1 MNIDLFAQLTI
12 DKANEVNNLFRLSIV
27 LLVNVLPRFTLFC
40 YQLRENINLA
50 ELLSADDHQ
59 LLKDVY
65 FKEQSFEF
73 QFDADNDEE
82 TLRNFDT
89 ALKTV
94 FEERSS
100 DLMKMLLDRYNSS
113 SMRYT
118 RDVDQC

>member
-1 MNIDLFAQLTI
+1 M
-12 DKANEVNNLFRLSIV
+12 
-27 LLVNVLPRFTLFC
+27 
-40 YQLRENINLA
+40 RENINLP

-73 QFDADNDEE
+73 QYDADNNEE

-100 DLMKMLLDRYNSS
+100 DLMKILLDRYNSS
-113 SMRYT
+113 SMR
-118 RDVDQC
+118 

>member
-1 MNIDLFAQLTI
+1 M
-12 DKANEVNNLFRLSIV
+12 
-27 LLVNVLPRFTLFC
+27 
-40 YQLRENINLA
+40 RENINLA

-73 QFDADNDEE
+73 QYDADNDEE

-100 DLMKMLLDRYNSS
+100 DLMKMLLDRY
-113 SMRYT
+113 SMIYNARV
-118 RDVDQC
+118 VDQCRHREQAFILI

>member
-1 MNIDLFAQLTI
+1 M
-12 DKANEVNNLFRLSIV
+12 
-27 LLVNVLPRFTLFC
+27 
-40 YQLRENINLA
+40 
-50 ELLSADDHQ
+50 
-59 LLKDVY
+59 Y

-100 DLMKMLLDRYNSS
+100 NVTVTVQYVLVMLLT
-113 SMRYT
+113 SMLEHT
-118 RDVDQC
+118 KSTKI

>member
-12 DKANEVNNLFRLSIV
+12 DKANEVNNLFRLCIV
-27 LLVNVLPRFTLFC
+27 LLVNVLPRLTLFC

-94 FEERSS
+94 NVVSR
-100 DLMKMLLDRYNSS
+100 
-113 SMRYT
+113 
-118 RDVDQC
+118 C

>member
-1 MNIDLFAQLTI
+1 M
-12 DKANEVNNLFRLSIV
+12 
-27 LLVNVLPRFTLFC
+27 
-40 YQLRENINLA
+40 
-50 ELLSADDHQ
+50 
-59 LLKDVY
+59 Y

-113 SMRYT
+113 SMRYA
-118 RDVDQC
+118 RDVDQRRHQDHLFDATVSVQYVLVMLPTSMLEHTKSTKI

>member
-1 MNIDLFAQLTI
+1 
-12 DKANEVNNLFRLSIV
+12 
-27 LLVNVLPRFTLFC
+27 
-40 YQLRENINLA
+40 
-50 ELLSADDHQ
+50 
-59 LLKDVY
+59 VY

>member
-12 DKANEVNNLFRLSIV
+12 DKANEVSN
-27 LLVNVLPRFTLFC
+27 
-40 YQLRENINLA
+40 
-50 ELLSADDHQ
+50 HQ

-94 FEERSS
+94 FEERCLTS
-100 DLMKMLLDRYNSS
+100 
-113 SMRYT
+113 
-118 RDVDQC
+118 

>member
-1 MNIDLFAQLTI
+1 M
-12 DKANEVNNLFRLSIV
+12 
-27 LLVNVLPRFTLFC
+27 
-40 YQLRENINLA
+40 
-50 ELLSADDHQ
+50 
-59 LLKDVY
+59 Y

-100 DLMKMLLDRYNSS
+100 DLMKMLLDR
-113 SMRYT
+113 
-118 RDVDQC
+118 